1 MFIVFF
7 ANHCPSLDQTVGAGL
22 AATSDSQMVGL
33 FGDMFLPTVSGW
45 CASGARWW
53 FATVQMRVVKL
64 PPQVMV

>member
-33 FGDMFLPTVSGW
+33 FGDMFSNGVWLVCFG
-45 CASGARWW
+45 CE
-53 FATVQMRVVKL
+53 VV
-64 PPQVMV
+64 VRNSSNESS